1 MFANGNFKMT
11 SYSQTASMEERMN
24 VLRHIHV
31 AETKGVQIFNETVG
45 NDPYGRKNSLR
56 IFVSENQVCFVFDGN
71 NCSIVECIARGG
83 HVLGALENYLAQ
95 DRNKLAHIQQ
105 IIPLIFS

>member
-56 IFVSENQVCFVFDGN
+56 ILLAKIKCVLFFDGN
-71 NCSIVECIARGG
+71 NCSIVECVARGG

-105 IIPLIFS
+105 IIPRILG

>member
-31 AETKGVQIFNETVG
+31 AETKGEQIFNETVG

-56 IFVSENQVCFVFDGN
+56 IFC
-71 NCSIVECIARGG
+71 
-83 HVLGALENYLAQ
+83 
-95 DRNKLAHIQQ
+95 
-105 IIPLIFS
+105 